1 MKRSTLLPPLAALLM
16 LSLGCHSGEKAAGAG
31 GGNVD
36 AGKAAVEKYGCNAC
50 HIVPGIEGPRGMAGP
65 SLEHLKSR
73 PLLAGKL
80 PNNPEMLAKWVQNP
94 PAYNPQNAMP
104 NVGVTPQDAKDIAA
118 YPYTQP

>member
-1 MKRSTLLPPLAALLM
+1 MKRTAVAALLL
-16 LSLGCHSGEKAAGAG
+16 LSLACHSGEKRAGAGAG
-31 GGNVD
+31 GGSVD

-73 PLLAGKL
+73 AFLAGKL

-104 NVGVTPQDAKDIAA
+104 NVGVTPQDA
-118 YPYTQP
+118 